1 MCCFTNAVSVSHTS
15 IFARDAGNDRQ
26 FLVYAMKVKAAAEVA
41 MVLPIPVPRGSGEQ
55 AVTFID
61 LSDYPLIF
69 ADLFSAMGFM
79 GFAGSID
86 GAKPAPA
93 APTPLVVQQVG
104 AFEASFVPTI
114 ADFNRLDQR
123 FQLPAGTWEKLPA
136 YRDYG
141 FAVFKLKAGEQK
153 IHPMAFSFPRS
164 DPSAL
169 FFPTVHIHDGA
180 VHEQADFDHTLFA
193 QTGDRHPQGAEAWA
207 ESQALAGREVDI
219 KRAAGIVAGDQHV
232 YYRTLKGKLPNQ
244 DTVLKFG

>member
-1 MCCFTNAVSVSHTS
+1 MCCFTNAVSVSNTS
-15 IFARDAGNDRQ
+15 IFARDAGDGRQ
-26 FLVYAMKVKAAAEVA
+26 YLVYTMKVTSAAEVA

-61 LSDYPLIF
+61 LSAYPLIF
-69 ADLFSAMGFM
+69 TDLFNAMGFM
-79 GFAGSID
+79 SRAGSPK
-86 GAKPAPA
+86 ASPAPA
-93 APTPLVVQQVG
+93 APVPLVVQQVG

-114 ADFNRLDQR
+114 ADFSRLDQR

-153 IHPMAFSFPRS
+153 IHPMAFCFPRS

-169 FFPTVHIHDGA
+169 FLPTVHIHDGA

-193 QTGDRHPQGAEAWA
+193 QTGERHLQGAEQWT
-207 ESQALAGREVDI
+207 ESQGLAGRKVDI
-219 KRAAGIVAGDQHV
+219 KRTAGIVDGDQHV
-232 YYRTLKGKLPNQ
+232 YYRKLKGKLPNQ
-244 DTVLKFG
+244 DTILKFG